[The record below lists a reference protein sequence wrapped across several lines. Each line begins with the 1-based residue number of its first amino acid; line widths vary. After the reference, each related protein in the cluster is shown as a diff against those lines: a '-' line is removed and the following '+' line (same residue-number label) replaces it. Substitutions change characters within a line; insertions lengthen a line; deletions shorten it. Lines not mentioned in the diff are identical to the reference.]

1 MGNKNTNRIGE
12 SIVSRI
18 VLITGASSG
27 YGKATAKAF
36 KNNGDTI
43 IMTARNAEKLEQ
55 ARGEVGGDLAFSMDV
70 TKPADWDNA
79 VKIVKEKYGR
89 LDILVNNAG
98 GGVTIKEV
106 SEFTIDEI
114 DATIKLNL
122 NSVIYG
128 SRAFADMMKKQK
140 GGTTI
145 NMSSVCA
152 RQCWPTWS
160 VYAAAKAG
168 VLNFSKGMYLEMQ
181 PYNVRVTCVVPSSA
195 STGFQSACGIGE
207 TTDKLLPEDI
217 AETVLYIANLPQR
230 AVVEDVTVWGIDK
243 QVNPL

>member
-1 MGNKNTNRIGE
+1 M
-12 SIVSRI
+12 SRI

-27 YGKATAKAF
+27 YGKATARAF
-36 KNNGDTI
+36 KNNGDTVV
-43 IMTARNAEKLEQ
+43 MTARNIDKLEEV
-55 ARGEVGGDLAFSMDV
+55 RKEVGGDMAIFMDV
-70 TKPADWDNA
+70 TKPADWENA
-79 VKIVKEKYGR
+79 VKIIKERYGR

-98 GGVTIKEV
+98 GGVAIKEV
-106 SEFTIDEI
+106 SECTIEEI
-114 DATIKLNL
+114 DNTIKLNL

-128 SRAFADMMKKQK
+128 CRAFADMMMEQK
-140 GGTTI
+140 NGTMI
-145 NMSSVCA
+145 NISSVCA

-181 PYNVRVTCVVPSSA
+181 PHNVRVTCVVPSSA
-195 STGFQSACGIGE
+195 STAFQSACGIDE

-217 AETVLYIANLPQR
+217 AQTVLYVANLPQR

-243 QVNPL
+243 QVTPL

>member
-1 MGNKNTNRIGE
+1 MSK
-12 SIVSRI
+12 I

-36 KNNGDTI
+36 KNIGDTV
-43 IMTARNAEKLEQ
+43 IMVARNLEKLED
-55 ARGEVGGDLAFSMDV
+55 ARKEIGGDLAISMDV
-70 TKPADWDNA
+70 TKPEDWDML
-79 VKIVKEKYGR
+79 VKTVKESFGR

-98 GGVTIKEV
+98 GGITIKEV
-106 SEFTIDEI
+106 ADQSIDEI
-114 DATIKLNL
+114 DAVIKLNL

-128 SRAFADMMKKQK
+128 CRAFAGMMQAQK
-140 GGTTI
+140 NGTMI
-145 NMSSVCA
+145 NIASVCA

-160 VYAAAKAG
+160 VYASAKAG

-217 AETVLYIANLPQR
+217 AETVLYVANLPQR
-230 AVVEDVTVWGIDK
+230 AVVEDITVWGIDK
-243 QVNPL
+243 QINPL

>member
-1 MGNKNTNRIGE
+1 M
-12 SIVSRI
+12 SRI
-18 VLITGASSG
+18 VLVTGASSG
-27 YGKATAKAF
+27 YGKAISKAF
-36 KNNGDTI
+36 KDSGDTV
-43 IMTARNAEKLEQ
+43 IMASRNLDKLES
-55 ARGEVGGDLAFSMDV
+55 ARVEIGGDLALKMDV
-70 TKPADWDNA
+70 TVPSDWEKA
-79 VKIVKEKYGR
+79 VLLIKEKYGKI
-89 LDILVNNAG
+89 DILVNNAG
-98 GGVTIKEV
+98 GGIAIKEV
-106 SEFTIDEI
+106 AEFTPDEI

-128 SRAFADMMKKQK
+128 CNAFADMFKSQK
-140 GGTTI
+140 DGTII
-145 NMSSVCA
+145 NISSVCA

-181 PYNVRVTCVVPSSA
+181 PHNVRVTCVVPSSA
-195 STGFQSACGIGE
+195 STGFQSACGIGN

>member
-1 MGNKNTNRIGE
+1 MN
-12 SIVSRI
+12 RI

-36 KNNGDTI
+36 KDNGDTV
-43 IMTARNAEKLEQ
+43 IMTARNLDKLEA
-55 ARGEVGGDLAFSMDV
+55 ARKEVGGDLAFSMDV
-70 TKPADWDNA
+70 TKSEEWDNA
-79 VKIVKEKYGR
+79 VEIIKKKYGR

-114 DATIKLNL
+114 DSTIKLNL

-128 SRAFADMMKKQK
+128 CRAFADMMKAQK
-140 GGTTI
+140 CGTMI
-145 NMSSVCA
+145 NISSVCA

-181 PYNVRVTCVVPSSA
+181 PHNVRVTCIVPSSA

-207 TTDKLLPEDI
+207 TTDLLLSEDI
-217 AETVLYIANLPQR
+217 AETVLYVANLPQR

>member
-1 MGNKNTNRIGE
+1 M
-12 SIVSRI
+12 SRI

-36 KNNGDTI
+36 KDNGDTV
-43 IMTARNAEKLEQ
+43 IMAARNLEKLENVKK
-55 ARGEVGGDLAFSMDV
+55 EIGGDLAISMDV
-70 TKPADWDNA
+70 TKSEDWKKTAN
-79 VKIVKEKYGR
+79 IIKEKYGR

-106 SEFTIDEI
+106 SEFTTDEI
-114 DATIKLNL
+114 DDTIKLNL

-128 SRAFADMMKKQK
+128 CRAFADMMKVQK
-140 GGTTI
+140 SGTMI
-145 NMSSVCA
+145 NISSVCA

-181 PYNVRVTCVVPSSA
+181 PYNVRVSCVVPSSA

-207 TTDKLLPEDI
+207 TTDQLLPEDI
-217 AETVLYIANLPQR
+217 ADTVLYIANLPQR

-243 QVNPL
+243 QINPL

>member
-1 MGNKNTNRIGE
+1 MNKIA
-12 SIVSRI
+12 
-18 VLITGASSG
+18 LITGASSG

-36 KNNGDTI
+36 SDKGYTVI
-43 IMTARNAEKLEQ
+43 IAARNSERLE
-55 ARGEVGGDLAFSMDV
+55 AAKVETGADASVVMDV
-70 TKPADWDNA
+70 TNPEDWSR
-79 VKIVKEKYGR
+79 VKQFITEKYGK

-98 GGVTIKEV
+98 GGVAIKEV
-106 SEFTIDEI
+106 SELSLEEI
-114 DATIKLNL
+114 DTTIKLNL

-128 SRAFADMMKKQK
+128 CREFADMMKQQK
-140 GGTTI
+140 NGTMI
-145 NMSSVCA
+145 NISSVCA
-152 RQCWPTWS
+152 RECWPTWS

-181 PYNVRVTCVVPSSA
+181 PYNVRVSCVIPSSA
-195 STGFQSACGIGE
+195 STGFQNACGVGE

-217 AETVLYIANLPQR
+217 AQTVLYIAELPQR

>member
-1 MGNKNTNRIGE
+1 MSK
-12 SIVSRI
+12 I

-36 KNNGDTI
+36 KDNGDTV
-43 IMTARNAEKLEQ
+43 IMTARNFEKLEQ
-55 ARGEVGGDLAFSMDV
+55 VRAEIRGDLAISMDV
-70 TKPADWDNA
+70 TKPADWDML
-79 VKIVKEKYGR
+79 VKVVKETYGR
-89 LDILVNNAG
+89 LDVLVNNAG
-98 GGVTIKEV
+98 GGVSIKEV
-106 SEFTIDEI
+106 SKFTTEEIDEV
-114 DATIKLNL
+114 IKLNL

-128 SRAFADMMKKQK
+128 CRAFAEMMQEQK
-140 GGTTI
+140 CGTMI
-145 NMSSVCA
+145 NISSVCA

-181 PYNVRVTCVVPSSA
+181 PYNVRVSCVVPSSA
-195 STGFQSACGIGE
+195 ATGFQSACGIGE
-207 TTDKLLPEDI
+207 GMDKLLPEDI

-243 QVNPL
+243 QINPL

>member
-1 MGNKNTNRIGE
+1 M
-12 SIVSRI
+12 SRI

-36 KNNGDTI
+36 KDNGDTV
-43 IMTARNAEKLEQ
+43 IMAARNLEKLEN
-55 ARGEVGGDLAFSMDV
+55 AKKEIGGDLAISMDV
-70 TKPADWDNA
+70 TKSEDWKRTAN
-79 VKIVKEKYGR
+79 IIKEKYGR

-106 SEFTIDEI
+106 SEFTTDEI
-114 DATIKLNL
+114 DDTIKLNL

-128 SRAFADMMKKQK
+128 CRAFADMMKVQK
-140 GGTTI
+140 SGTMI
-145 NMSSVCA
+145 NISSVCA

-181 PYNVRVTCVVPSSA
+181 PYNVRVSCVVPSSA

-207 TTDKLLPEDI
+207 TTDQLLPEDI
-217 AETVLYIANLPQR
+217 ADTVLYIANLPQR

>member
-1 MGNKNTNRIGE
+1 MK
-12 SIVSRI
+12 RI

-36 KNNGDTI
+36 KDNGDTV
-43 IMTARNAEKLEQ
+43 IMTARNYEKLEQ
-55 ARGEVGGDLAFSMDV
+55 ARKEVGGDMAFSMDV
-70 TKPADWDNA
+70 TKPSEWDKTVA
-79 VKIVKEKYGR
+79 LITEKYGR

-106 SEFTIDEI
+106 SELTTDEI
-114 DATIKLNL
+114 DTTIRLNL

-128 SRAFADMMKKQK
+128 CRAFADMMKEQK
-140 GGTTI
+140 CGTMI
-145 NMSSVCA
+145 NISSVCA

-181 PYNVRVTCVVPSSA
+181 PHNVRVTCVVPGSA

-207 TTDKLLPEDI
+207 TADKLLPEDI
-217 AETVLYIANLPQR
+217 ANTVLYIANLPQR

>member
-1 MGNKNTNRIGE
+1 MK
-12 SIVSRI
+12 RI

-27 YGKATAKAF
+27 YGKAIAKAF
-36 KNNGDTI
+36 KDNGDII
-43 IMTARNAEKLEQ
+43 IMTARNYEKLEQ
-55 ARGEVGGDLAFSMDV
+55 ARKEVGGDLAFSMDV
-70 TKPADWDNA
+70 TKPSEWDKTVA
-79 VKIVKEKYGR
+79 LITEKYGR

-106 SEFTIDEI
+106 SELTTDEI
-114 DATIKLNL
+114 DTTIRLNL

-128 SRAFADMMKKQK
+128 CRAFADMMKEQK
-140 GGTTI
+140 CGTMI
-145 NMSSVCA
+145 NISSVCA

-181 PYNVRVTCVVPSSA
+181 PYNVRVTCIVPSSA
-195 STGFQSACGIGE
+195 STGFQSACGIGN

-217 AETVLYIANLPQR
+217 AETVLYVANLPQR

-243 QVNPL
+243 EINPL

>member
-1 MGNKNTNRIGE
+1 MGDQNSRRKGVKMN
-12 SIVSRI
+12 RI

-36 KNNGDTI
+36 KDNGDTV
-43 IMTARNAEKLEQ
+43 IMTARRLDMLEQ
-55 ARGEVGGDLAFSMDV
+55 AKNEVGGDLAFSMDV
-70 TKPADWDNA
+70 TKPADWDYA
-79 VKIVKEKYGR
+79 VNLVKEKFGR
-89 LDILVNNAG
+89 LDVLVNNAG
-98 GGVTIKEV
+98 GGIAIKEV
-106 SEFTIDEI
+106 SEFTTDEI
-114 DATIKLNL
+114 DTTIKLNL

-128 SRAFADMMKKQK
+128 CRAFADMMKEQQS
-140 GGTTI
+140 GTMI
-145 NMSSVCA
+145 NISSVCA

-181 PYNVRVTCVVPSSA
+181 PHNVRVTCVVPGSA

-207 TTDKLLPEDI
+207 TADKLLPEDI
-217 AETVLYIANLPQR
+217 ANTVLYIANLPQR

>member
-1 MGNKNTNRIGE
+1 MN
-12 SIVSRI
+12 RI

-27 YGKATAKAF
+27 YGKAMAKAF
-36 KNNGDTI
+36 KENGDTVV
-43 IMTARNAEKLEQ
+43 MTARNIEKLNAAKE
-55 ARGEVGGDLAFSMDV
+55 EIGGDLAFQMDV
-70 TKPADWDNA
+70 TNPLDWDRA
-79 VKIVKEKYGR
+79 VETIKKMYGKV
-89 LDILVNNAG
+89 DILVNNAG
-98 GGVTIKEV
+98 GGIAIKEV
-106 SEFTIDEI
+106 SEFTVDEI

-128 SRAFADMMKKQK
+128 CRAFADMMKAQK
-140 GGTTI
+140 SGTMI
-145 NMSSVCA
+145 NISSVCA

-181 PYNVRVTCVVPSSA
+181 PYGVRVSCVVPSSA

-217 AETVLYIANLPQR
+217 AETVLYIANLPAR

-243 QVNPL
+243 EINPL

>member
-1 MGNKNTNRIGE
+1 MNK
-12 SIVSRI
+12 IVF
-18 VLITGASSG
+18 ITGASSG

-36 KNNGDTI
+36 KNNGDTV
-43 IMTARNAEKLEQ
+43 IMAARNLERLN
-55 ARGEVGGDLAFSMDV
+55 AAKEEIGGDLAISMDV
-70 TKPADWDNA
+70 TNPADWDKA
-79 VKIVKEKYGR
+79 VKIIKEKYGKV
-89 LDILVNNAG
+89 DILVNNAG

-114 DATIKLNL
+114 DSTIKLNL

-128 SRAFADMMKKQK
+128 CRAFADIMKEQRE
-140 GGTTI
+140 GTMI
-145 NMSSVCA
+145 NISSVCA

-181 PYNVRVTCVVPSSA
+181 PYNVRVSCVVPSSA
-195 STGFQSACGIGE
+195 STGFQQACGIGS

-243 QVNPL
+243 EINPL

>member
-1 MGNKNTNRIGE
+1 M
-12 SIVSRI
+12 SRI

-36 KNNGDTI
+36 KDNGDI
-43 IMTARNAEKLEQ
+43 VIMTARNLEKLEA
-55 ARGEVGGDLAFSMDV
+55 AREEVGGDLAVSMDV
-70 TKPADWDNA
+70 TVPADWD
-79 VKIVKEKYGR
+79 KIVNIVTEKYGR

-106 SEFTIDEI
+106 SEFAIEEI
-114 DATIKLNL
+114 DQTIKLNL

-128 SRAFADMMKKQK
+128 SRAFADMMKKQNS
-140 GGTTI
+140 GTMI
-145 NMSSVCA
+145 NISSVCA

-195 STGFQSACGIGE
+195 STGFQSSCGIGE

-217 AETVLYIANLPQR
+217 AETVLYVANLPQR

>member
-1 MGNKNTNRIGE
+1 M
-12 SIVSRI
+12 
-18 VLITGASSG
+18 
-27 YGKATAKAF
+27 
-36 KNNGDTI
+36 D
-43 IMTARNAEKLEQ
+43 KLSAACE
-55 ARGEVGGDLAFSMDV
+55 EVGGDLAISMDV
-70 TKPADWDNA
+70 TKPEDWDN
-79 VKIVKEKYGR
+79 IVRIIKEKYGR

-98 GGVTIKEV
+98 GGITIKEV
-106 SEFTIDEI
+106 SEFSIEEI
-114 DATIKLNL
+114 DKTIMLNL

-128 SRAFADMMKKQK
+128 CRAFADMMKEQK
-140 GGTTI
+140 SGTMI
-145 NMSSVCA
+145 NISSVCA

-217 AETVLYIANLPQR
+217 AETVLYVANLPQR
-230 AVVEDVTVWGIDK
+230 VVVEDVTVWGIDK

>member
-1 MGNKNTNRIGE
+1 ME
-12 SIVSRI
+12 RI

-36 KNNGDTI
+36 KDNGDVV
-43 IMTARNAEKLEQ
+43 IMTARNSEKLEQ
-55 ARGEVGGDLAFSMDV
+55 ARKEVCGDMAFSMDV
-70 TKPADWDNA
+70 TKPEHWENA
-79 VKIVKEKYGR
+79 VKIIKEKYGR

-106 SEFTIDEI
+106 SEFTTEEI
-114 DATIKLNL
+114 DSTIKLNL

-128 SRAFADMMKKQK
+128 CRAFADMMKEQK
-140 GGTTI
+140 FGTMI
-145 NMSSVCA
+145 NISSVCA

>member
-1 MGNKNTNRIGE
+1 MK
-12 SIVSRI
+12 RI

-36 KNNGDTI
+36 ADNGDTV
-43 IMTARNAEKLEQ
+43 IMAARNLEKLVAAQ
-55 ARGEVGGDLAFSMDV
+55 KEVGGALSVKMDV
-70 TKPADWDNA
+70 TEPKDWEM
-79 VKIVKEKYGR
+79 IVNLIKEKYGR

-106 SEFTIDEI
+106 EGFSIEEI

-128 SRAFADMMKKQK
+128 CRAFSGMMREQK
-140 GGTTI
+140 SGTMI
-145 NMSSVCA
+145 NISSVCA

-181 PYNVRVTCVVPSSA
+181 PHNVRVTCVVPSSA

-207 TTDKLLPEDI
+207 TADKLLPEDI
-217 AETVLYIANLPQR
+217 AETVLYVANLPQR

>member
-1 MGNKNTNRIGE
+1 M
-12 SIVSRI
+12 SRI

-27 YGKATAKAF
+27 YGKAAAKAF
-36 KNNGDTI
+36 KDNGDNV
-43 IMTARNAEKLEQ
+43 IMTARNYDKLEE
-55 ARGEVGGDLAFSMDV
+55 ARKEVGGDLAFSMDV
-70 TKPADWDNA
+70 TKPEDWDKA
-79 VKIVKEKYGR
+79 VALIKEKYGR

-98 GGVTIKEV
+98 GGITIKEV
-106 SEFTIDEI
+106 SEFSVEEI

-128 SRAFADMMKKQK
+128 CRAFSDMMKEQK
-140 GGTTI
+140 SGTMI
-145 NMSSVCA
+145 NISSVCA

-181 PYNVRVTCVVPSSA
+181 PHNVRVTCVVPGSA

-207 TTDKLLPEDI
+207 TADKLLPEDI
-217 AETVLYIANLPQR
+217 ANTVLYIANLPQR

>member
-1 MGNKNTNRIGE
+1 MKRI
-12 SIVSRI
+12 I
-18 VLITGASSG
+18 LITGASSG

-36 KNNGDTI
+36 KDNGDTV
-43 IMTARNAEKLEQ
+43 IMTARNLDKLEQ
-55 ARGEVGGDLAFSMDV
+55 ARKEVDGDFAFSMDV
-70 TKPADWDNA
+70 TNPSDWENA
-79 VKIVKEKYGR
+79 VKTIKEKYGK

-98 GGVTIKEV
+98 GGITIKDV
-106 SEFTIDEI
+106 SEFTIEEI
-114 DATIKLNL
+114 DKTIKLNL

-128 SRAFADMMKKQK
+128 CRAFADMMKEQK
-140 GGTTI
+140 SGTMI
-145 NMSSVCA
+145 NISSVCA

-181 PYNVRVTCVVPSSA
+181 PHNVRVTCVVPSSA

-217 AETVLYIANLPQR
+217 AETVLYVANLPQR

>member
-1 MGNKNTNRIGE
+1 MKNIA
-12 SIVSRI
+12 I
-18 VLITGASSG
+18 ITGASSG
-27 YGKATAKAF
+27 YGKAMAKAF
-36 KNNGDTI
+36 KDNGDTV
-43 IMTARNAEKLEQ
+43 IMTARNKEKLSL
-55 ARGEVGGDLAFSMDV
+55 ALAEVGGDLAFPMDV
-70 TKPADWDNA
+70 TVPSDWDA
-79 VKIVKEKYGR
+79 LVCAVKEKYGR

-98 GGVTIKEV
+98 GGITIREV
-106 SEFTIDEI
+106 SEFTVEDI

-128 SRAFADMMKKQK
+128 CRAFADMMKEQRC
-140 GGTTI
+140 GTMI
-145 NMSSVCA
+145 NISSVCA

-181 PYNVRVTCVVPSSA
+181 PHNVRVSCVVPSSA

-207 TTDKLLPEDI
+207 TTDQLLPEDI

>member
-1 MGNKNTNRIGE
+1 MGNKNTDRIGE
-12 SIVSRI
+12 NFMSRI

-27 YGKATAKAF
+27 YGKAIAKAF
-36 KNNGDTI
+36 KENGDTV
-43 IMTARNAEKLEQ
+43 IMTARNYERLES
-55 ARGEVGGDLAFSMDV
+55 AREEVGGDLSISMDV
-70 TKPADWDNA
+70 TSPTDWEN
-79 VKIVKEKYGR
+79 IVNTIKNKYGR

-98 GGVTIKEV
+98 GGIAIKDV
-106 SEFTIDEI
+106 SEFTTEEI
-114 DATIKLNL
+114 DSTIKLNL

-128 SRAFADMMKKQK
+128 CRAFADMMKNQK
-140 GGTTI
+140 SGTII
-145 NMSSVCA
+145 NISSVCA

-181 PYNVRVTCVVPSSA
+181 PYNVRVSCVIPSSA
-195 STGFQSACGIGE
+195 STGFQSACGIRK

-217 AETVLYIANLPQR
+217 ADTVLYIANLPQR

>member
-1 MGNKNTNRIGE
+1 MSK
-12 SIVSRI
+12 I

-27 YGKATAKAF
+27 YGKAIAKAF
-36 KNNGDTI
+36 KKNGDTV
-43 IMTARNAEKLEQ
+43 IMTARNAEKLIAAQ
-55 ARGEVGGDLAFSMDV
+55 KEVGADLAIAMDV
-70 TKPADWDNA
+70 TKPEDWDMLVA
-79 VKIVKEKYGR
+79 AVKEKFGR

-98 GGVTIKEV
+98 GGIAIKEV
-106 SEFTIDEI
+106 AEQTIDEI
-114 DATIKLNL
+114 DAVIKLNL

-128 SRAFADMMKKQK
+128 CRAFADLMKEQRS
-140 GGTTI
+140 GTMI
-145 NMSSVCA
+145 NISSVCA

-181 PYNVRVTCVVPSSA
+181 PHNVRVSCVVPSSA

-207 TTDKLLPEDI
+207 TTDQLLPEDI

>member
-1 MGNKNTNRIGE
+1 M
-12 SIVSRI
+12 SRI

-36 KNNGDTI
+36 KDNGDTV
-43 IMTARNAEKLEQ
+43 IMTARNLDKLEK
-55 ARGEVGGDLAFSMDV
+55 ARIEVGGDVAVSMDV
-70 TKPADWDNA
+70 TKPEDWEMILS
-79 VKIVKEKYGR
+79 VVKEKYGR

-98 GGVTIKEV
+98 GGITIKEV
-106 SEFTIDEI
+106 REFTTDEI
-114 DATIKLNL
+114 DETIKLNL

-128 SRAFADMMKKQK
+128 CKTFANMMKEQK
-140 GGTTI
+140 SGTMI
-145 NMSSVCA
+145 NISSVCA

-181 PYNVRVTCVVPSSA
+181 PHNVRVTCVVPSSA

-207 TTDKLLPEDI
+207 TTDKLLAEDI

-230 AVVEDVTVWGIDK
+230 AVVEDITVWGIDK

>member
-1 MGNKNTNRIGE
+1 MP
-12 SIVSRI
+12 RI
-18 VLITGASSG
+18 VVITGASSG

-36 KNNGDTI
+36 KNNGDTV
-43 IMTARNAEKLEQ
+43 IMVARNLEKLES
-55 ARGEVGGDLAFSMDV
+55 AKKEIGGDLAISMDV
-70 TKPADWDNA
+70 TKPEEWDML
-79 VKIVKEKYGR
+79 VKTVKESFGR

-98 GGVTIKEV
+98 GGITIKEV
-106 SEFTIDEI
+106 ADQSIDEI
-114 DATIKLNL
+114 DAVIKLNL

-128 SRAFADMMKKQK
+128 CRAFAGMMQAQK
-140 GGTTI
+140 NGTMI
-145 NMSSVCA
+145 NISSVCA

-181 PYNVRVTCVVPSSA
+181 PYNVRVSCVVPSSA

-217 AETVLYIANLPQR
+217 AETVLYVANLPQR

>member
-1 MGNKNTNRIGE
+1 MP
-12 SIVSRI
+12 RI
-18 VLITGASSG
+18 VVITGASSG

-36 KNNGDTI
+36 KNNGDTV
-43 IMTARNAEKLEQ
+43 IMVARNLEKLES
-55 ARGEVGGDLAFSMDV
+55 AKKEIGGDLAISMDV
-70 TKPADWDNA
+70 TKPEEWDML
-79 VKIVKEKYGR
+79 VKTVKERFGR

-98 GGVTIKEV
+98 GGITIKEV
-106 SEFTIDEI
+106 ADQSIDEI
-114 DATIKLNL
+114 DAVIKLNL

-128 SRAFADMMKKQK
+128 CRAFAGMMQAQK
-140 GGTTI
+140 NGTMI
-145 NMSSVCA
+145 NISSVCA

-181 PYNVRVTCVVPSSA
+181 PYNVRVSCVVPSSA

-217 AETVLYIANLPQR
+217 AETVLYVANLPQR

>member
-1 MGNKNTNRIGE
+1 MN
-12 SIVSRI
+12 RI

-36 KNNGDTI
+36 CQSGDTV
-43 IMTARNAEKLEQ
+43 IMTARNAEKLEA
-55 ARGEVGGDLAFSMDV
+55 ARAVVGGALAIPMDV
-70 TKPADWDNA
+70 TRVEDWDNI
-79 VKIVKEKYGR
+79 VKLIKEKYGR
-89 LDILVNNAG
+89 LDILINNAG
-98 GGVTIKEV
+98 GGIAIKEV
-106 SEFTIDEI
+106 SEFTTEEI

-128 SRAFADMMKKQK
+128 CRAFADMMKEQR
-140 GGTTI
+140 GGTMI
-145 NMSSVCA
+145 NISSVCA

-181 PYNVRVTCVVPSSA
+181 PYGVRVSCVVPSSA
-195 STGFQSACGIGE
+195 STGFQGACGIGE
-207 TTDKLLPEDI
+207 TTDQLLPEDI
-217 AETVLYIANLPQR
+217 AETVLYIANLPAR

>member
-1 MGNKNTNRIGE
+1 MN
-12 SIVSRI
+12 RI
-18 VLITGASSG
+18 VLVTGASSG
-27 YGKATAKAF
+27 YGKAIAKEF
-36 KNNGDTI
+36 KKNGDI
-43 IMTARNAEKLEQ
+43 VVMTARNIQKLEE
-55 ARGEVGGDLAFSMDV
+55 ARKEVWGDYAFVMDV
-70 TKPADWDNA
+70 TKPEDWDNA
-79 VKIVKEKYGR
+79 VKVITDKYGR

-98 GGVTIKEV
+98 GGIAIKEV
-106 SEFTIDEI
+106 SEFTTDEI

-128 SRAFADMMKKQK
+128 CRAFADMMKEQK
-140 GGTTI
+140 CGTMI
-145 NMSSVCA
+145 NISSVCA

-181 PYNVRVTCVVPSSA
+181 PHNVRVTCVVPSSA
-195 STGFQSACGIGE
+195 STGFQSACGIGK
-207 TTDKLLPEDI
+207 TSDQLLPEDI

-243 QVNPL
+243 QINPL

>member
-1 MGNKNTNRIGE
+1 MP
-12 SIVSRI
+12 RI
-18 VLITGASSG
+18 VVITGASSG

-36 KNNGDTI
+36 KNNGDTV
-43 IMTARNAEKLEQ
+43 IMVARNFEKLES
-55 ARGEVGGDLAFSMDV
+55 ARKEIGGDLAISMDV
-70 TKPADWDNA
+70 TKPEEWDML
-79 VKIVKEKYGR
+79 VTTVKESFGR

-98 GGVTIKEV
+98 GGITIKEV
-106 SEFTIDEI
+106 ADQSIDEI
-114 DATIKLNL
+114 DAVIKLNL

-128 SRAFADMMKKQK
+128 CRAFAGMMQAQK
-140 GGTTI
+140 NGTMI
-145 NMSSVCA
+145 NISSVCA

-181 PYNVRVTCVVPSSA
+181 PYNVRVSCVVPSSA

-217 AETVLYIANLPQR
+217 AETVLYVANLPQR

>member
-1 MGNKNTNRIGE
+1 M
-12 SIVSRI
+12 SRI

-27 YGKATAKAF
+27 YGKAIAKAC
-36 KNNGDTI
+36 KDNGDTV
-43 IMTARNAEKLEQ
+43 IMTARNLEKLAE
-55 ARGEVGGDLAFSMDV
+55 ARKEVDGDLAFSLDV
-70 TKPADWDNA
+70 TNPADWDNA
-79 VKIVKEKYGR
+79 VKIVKEQYGR

-98 GGVTIKEV
+98 GGIAIKEV
-106 SEFTIDEI
+106 CEFSTEEI

-128 SRAFADMMKKQK
+128 CRTFAPMMKEQK
-140 GGTTI
+140 CGTII
-145 NMSSVCA
+145 NISSVCA

-168 VLNFSKGMYLEMQ
+168 VLNFSKGMYLELQ

-195 STGFQSACGIGE
+195 STGFQNACGIGE
-207 TTDKLLPEDI
+207 TTDELLPEDI
-217 AETVLYIANLPQR
+217 AQTVLYVANLPQR

>member
-1 MGNKNTNRIGE
+1 M
-12 SIVSRI
+12 SRI

-36 KNNGDTI
+36 KENGDTV
-43 IMTARNAEKLEQ
+43 IMAARGAEKLET
-55 ARGEVGGDLAFSMDV
+55 ACKEVGGDLTLCMDV
-70 TKPADWDNA
+70 TKPEDWDSA
-79 VKIVKEKYGR
+79 VKAIKEKFGR

-98 GGVTIKEV
+98 GGIAIKEV
-106 SEFTIDEI
+106 ADFTTDEI
-114 DATIKLNL
+114 DSTIKLNL

-128 SRAFADMMKKQK
+128 CRAFADMMKAQK
-140 GGTTI
+140 CGTMI
-145 NMSSVCA
+145 NISSVCA

-181 PYNVRVTCVVPSSA
+181 PHNVRVTCIVPGSA

-207 TTDKLLPEDI
+207 TNDQLMVEDI
-217 AETVLYIANLPQR
+217 ADTVLYVANLPQR